1 MSGSWSLLFGVQW
14 WTLWL
19 YLRDMQAWDSNPDT
33 NAPAQQQQEGMPSER
48 NALPPLDAGA

>member
-19 YLRDMQAWDSNPDT
+19 YLRDMQAQDLMPDVC
-33 NAPAQQQQEGMPSER
+33 AAAQQHKGMPTNR